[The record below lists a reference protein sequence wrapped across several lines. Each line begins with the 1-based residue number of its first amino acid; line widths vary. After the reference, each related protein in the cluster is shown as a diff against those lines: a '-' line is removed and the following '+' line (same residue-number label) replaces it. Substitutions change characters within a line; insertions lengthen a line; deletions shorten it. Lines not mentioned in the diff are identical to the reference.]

1 MGDYSDELLNTK
13 DPEYPMSTPIVRG
26 DWFGDF
32 CYQSKQ
38 TNYMYPHHHVVERQ
52 HLVLCIRG
60 DVGPREFS
68 TECQQRLNQAA
79 EICATISFTL
89 PVRKQIIGEDC
100 EVPFIFELR
109 INLATME
116 LEILCP
122 NVSPADVRL
131 KKIMAD
137 PRRAPSM
144 RLIASLHAS
153 IELRRVYNVI
163 ASQDCVK
170 PLLLLEPELFFPN
183 AFTKLYHIDKR
194 RANQAKNMK
203 DAYYHNHV
211 LDLGPNYQRSN
222 TYIPP
227 FSPLPHMPSYS
238 DLHALSDFLGMTDL
252 KPTTPYIQRGNDMLD
267 RLRYTAQTD
276 SSFPYILHLPGLKE
290 VHRYL
295 AEMEPWTMSRL
306 LLDNKFHRDEDRR
319 RQVYF
324 SSHRFVMGEKSRSGV
339 KAYDYHIDNCKK
351 IILGQN
357 NFLPYITMENYRNDP
372 RKYLDEVQGN
382 LDGTGKPSEEEGSRQ
397 KKDNLQTNC
406 KPSRDPRRKPKRKP
420 NKGCN
425 FREEDILKMKEFFK
439 EQSKEGKSPTSPALS
454 ISNSSSVSTEYAECP
469 VDPLNHGWDQVN
481 LPDLLPGRTEGGRR
495 DSTSSKAK
503 YESEKIKEVNTTEKI
518 GLEEGEVAETGDNVK
533 PPTPPSPPKISL
545 TLTLAKDRS
554 NKPLASIPEDIWK
567 IVKREPLE
575 PLENHKDT
583 IIVHEPEQK
592 VTLKKE
598 IIKKE
603 CAEYVEDE
611 TRYSDLPSDDEDWI
625 EIKAEK
631 KHDLKTSA
639 PPLETSVSSSE
650 TSASSSRTPTSSSKK
665 SISSLLDRMMSHLD
679 QQVNMT
685 IPDEILT
692 SPQEPGKPST
702 PGKSSTPG
710 RATPGTS
717 TPGRA
722 TPGTS
727 TPGRATPGRSS
738 TLGKISKRPRVK
750 PVKLEAKFKE
760 LLPALPEKI
769 FSEDDSDSDKKD
781 KI

>member
-1 MGDYSDELLNTK
+1 MGS
-13 DPEYPMSTPIVRG
+13 
-26 DWFGDF
+26 
-32 CYQSKQ
+32 SK
-38 TNYMYPHHHVVERQ
+38 
-52 HLVLCIRG
+52 
-60 DVGPREFS
+60 
-68 TECQQRLNQAA
+68 
-79 EICATISFTL
+79 
-89 PVRKQIIGEDC
+89 
-100 EVPFIFELR
+100 
-109 INLATME
+109 
-116 LEILCP
+116 
-122 NVSPADVRL
+122 
-131 KKIMAD
+131 
-137 PRRAPSM
+137 
-144 RLIASLHAS
+144 
-153 IELRRVYNVI
+153 
-163 ASQDCVK
+163 
-170 PLLLLEPELFFPN
+170 
-183 AFTKLYHIDKR
+183 
-194 RANQAKNMK
+194 
-203 DAYYHNHV
+203 
-211 LDLGPNYQRSN
+211 
-222 TYIPP
+222 
-227 FSPLPHMPSYS
+227 
-238 DLHALSDFLGMTDL
+238 
-252 KPTTPYIQRGNDMLD
+252 
-267 RLRYTAQTD
+267 
-276 SSFPYILHLPGLKE
+276 SS
-290 VHRYL
+290 
-295 AEMEPWTMSRL
+295 
-306 LLDNKFHRDEDRR
+306 
-319 RQVYF
+319 
-324 SSHRFVMGEKSRSGV
+324 RFV
-339 KAYDYHIDNCKK
+339 A
-351 IILGQN
+351 
-357 NFLPYITMENYRNDP
+357 
-372 RKYLDEVQGN
+372 
-382 LDGTGKPSEEEGSRQ
+382 
-397 KKDNLQTNC
+397 
-406 KPSRDPRRKPKRKP
+406 
-420 NKGCN
+420 
-425 FREEDILKMKEFFK
+425 
-439 EQSKEGKSPTSPALS
+439 
-454 ISNSSSVSTEYAECP
+454 
-469 VDPLNHGWDQVN
+469 
-481 LPDLLPGRTEGGRR
+481 GRTEGGRR
-495 DSTSSKAK
+495 DSTSPKPK
-503 YESEKIKEVNTTEKI
+503 YESEKIKEVSTTEKV

-722 TPGTS
+722 TPGR
-727 TPGRATPGRSS
+727 PS